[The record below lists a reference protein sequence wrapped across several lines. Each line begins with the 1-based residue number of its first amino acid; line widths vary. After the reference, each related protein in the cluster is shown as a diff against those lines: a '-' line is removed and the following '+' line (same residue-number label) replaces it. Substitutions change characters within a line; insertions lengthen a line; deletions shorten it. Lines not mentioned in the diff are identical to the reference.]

1 MTISLNHFSTDGTE
15 ISLEQL
21 LTAREERANL
31 QQQLLTQ
38 YGQTLLCV
46 TLTAVGGV
54 KKNALLDYVFTKTLE
69 NLTAL
74 FMQLN
79 ITPTKEIVRPL
90 ATGHEAFF
98 VLPIDGRA
106 LKAATIELEESIP
119 LARLWDLDVFDAKNN
134 LLSRSDFALPPR
146 VCLVCGNE
154 AKICARTRKHAV
166 DEIVAEMQS
175 RAQRHYIAEYIGGQA
190 YSALVQEARLS
201 PKPGL
206 VDTVNNGS
214 HKDMNLHTFE
224 QSAVSLRPF
233 FTQFVLKGMTTAH
246 LPEKQILAEIRPIGL
261 SAEKAMFE
269 ATNGINT
276 HKGAIFS
283 FGLVCTAMGR
293 LLAQQNVIQSSV
305 KFDINSICSLVAQF
319 AQGLTDELKHY
330 PEYFPVTAG
339 VRLFRK
345 YGLTGA
351 RGEAESGF
359 NLIRTLLPQ
368 FDEFHQLDEE
378 HRLLIL
384 LLHLMATNP
393 DTNVVHRGGLDGLNF
408 IQHTARD
415 LLADHKIVLDKNILI
430 QALMKFDIACIELNL
445 SSGGSADL
453 LALAIFFLSFRGN

>member
-1 MTISLNHFSTDGTE
+1 MTIFLNHFSTDGTE

-119 LARLWDLDVFDAKNN
+119 LARLWDLDVFDAKGN

-206 VDTVNNGS
+206 VDTINNGS

>member
-21 LTAREERANL
+21 LTAREERASL

-54 KKNALLDYVFTKTLE
+54 KQNALLDYVFTKTLE

-79 ITPTKEIVRPL
+79 ITPTKEIIRPL

-98 VLPIDGRA
+98 VLPIDSRA

-119 LARLWDLDVFDAKNN
+119 LARLWDLDVFDAKGN
-134 LLSRSDFALPPR
+134 LLSRADFAIQPR
-146 VCLVCGNE
+146 ACLVCGNE

-175 RAQRHYIAEYIGGQA
+175 RAQRHAVAEYIGEQV

-261 SAEKAMFE
+261 SAEKAMLK

-293 LLAQQNVIQSSV
+293 LLAQQNAIQSSV
-305 KFDINSICSLVAQF
+305 KFDI
-319 AQGLTDELKHY
+319 GLTDELKHY
-330 PEYFPVTAG
+330 PEHFPVTAG

-368 FDEFHQLDEE
+368 FDEFHQLDQE

-384 LLHLMATNP
+384 LLHLMANNP

-453 LALAIFFLSFRGN
+453 LALTIFFLSFRGN

>member
-1 MTISLNHFSTDGTE
+1 MAISLNHFSTDGTE

-21 LTAREERANL
+21 LTAREERASL

-79 ITPTKEIVRPL
+79 ITPTKEIIRPL

-119 LARLWDLDVFDAKNN
+119 LARLWDLDVFDAKGN
-134 LLSRSDFALPPR
+134 LLSRADFALPPR
-146 VCLVCGNE
+146 ACLVCGNE

-175 RAQRHYIAEYIGGQA
+175 RAQRHYIAEYIGEQV

-246 LPEKQILAEIRPIGL
+246 LPEKQILAEVRPLGL
-261 SAEKAMFE
+261 LAEKAMFK
-269 ATNGINT
+269 ATHGVNT

-283 FGLVCTAMGR
+283 FGLVCTAIGR
-293 LLAQQNVIQSSV
+293 LLIRQDVAQSAVD
-305 KFDINSICSLVAQF
+305 FDIKLICSLVAQF

-330 PEYFPVTAG
+330 PDHLPVTAG

-359 NLIRTLLPQ
+359 NLIQTLLPQ
-368 FDEFHQLDEE
+368 FDEYHPLERE

-393 DTNVVHRGGLDGLNF
+393 DTNVVHRGGLDGLHF
-408 IQHTARD
+408 IRQTAQD
-415 LLADHKIVLDKNILI
+415 LLADQHTVSDKAILTR
-430 QALMKFDIACIELNL
+430 ALMKFDAACIERNL

-453 LALAIFFLSFRGN
+453 LALAIFFLSLRGN

>member
-206 VDTVNNGS
+206 VDTINNGS

>member
-1 MTISLNHFSTDGTE
+1 M
-15 ISLEQL
+15 
-21 LTAREERANL
+21 
-31 QQQLLTQ
+31 
-38 YGQTLLCV
+38 
-46 TLTAVGGV
+46 
-54 KKNALLDYVFTKTLE
+54 
-69 NLTAL
+69 
-74 FMQLN
+74 
-79 ITPTKEIVRPL
+79 
-90 ATGHEAFF
+90 
-98 VLPIDGRA
+98 LPIDGRA

-119 LARLWDLDVFDAKNN
+119 LARLWDLDVFDAKGN
-134 LLSRSDFALPPR
+134 LLSRADFALPPR
-146 VCLVCGNE
+146 ACLVCGNE

-175 RAQRHYIAEYIGGQA
+175 RAQRHAVAEYIGEQV

-206 VDTVNNGS
+206 VDTINNGS

-233 FTQFVLKGMTTAH
+233 FTQFVLKGMTIAH
-246 LPEKQILAEIRPIGL
+246 LPEKQILAEVRPLGL
-261 SAEKAMFE
+261 LAEKAMFK
-269 ATNGINT
+269 ATHGVNT

-283 FGLVCTAMGR
+283 FGLVCTAIGR
-293 LLAQQNVIQSSV
+293 LLIRQDVAQSAVD
-305 KFDINSICSLVAQF
+305 FDIKLICSLVAQF

-330 PEYFPVTAG
+330 PDHLPVTAG

-359 NLIRTLLPQ
+359 NLIQTLLPQ
-368 FDEFHQLDEE
+368 FDEYHPLERE

-393 DTNVVHRGGLDGLNF
+393 DTNVVHRGGLDGLHF
-408 IQHTARD
+408 IRQTAQD
-415 LLADHKIVLDKNILI
+415 LLADQHVVSDKAILTR
-430 QALMKFDIACIELNL
+430 ALMKFDAACIERNL

-453 LALAIFFLSFRGN
+453 LALAIFFLSLRGN

>member
-98 VLPIDGRA
+98 VLLIDGRA

-119 LARLWDLDVFDAKNN
+119 LARLWDLDVFDAKGN

-175 RAQRHYIAEYIGGQA
+175 RAQHHYIAEYIGGQA

-206 VDTVNNGS
+206 VDTINNGS

-330 PEYFPVTAG
+330 PEHFPVTAG